1 MFYIL
6 VGIQRIDTTKESA
19 PMIMEFGGMVD
30 IIQRFAVLVRESI
43 PEKKDLFLVPTDYHK
58 RESDSVAYIVGSD
71 SSVYRISVYLKKYED
86 NPLVYKKVPLKEA
99 VDEDEFAMYLYKLG
113 HALTHAFTPSA
124 FSTIPG
130 RGNGDHHC
138 NCNHDYDYDK
148 QKSTLVPSPVMDEER
163 KKYLRERNE
172 SQCSCGD
179 HCDCHKEEQ
188 ESPYTL
194 RRVPKPITS
203 SSDIIGKR
211 ITDRNEI
218 AAIME
223 EDAECDSKFRPKFL
237 G

>member
-30 IIQRFAVLVRESI
+30 IIQRFATLVREAI
-43 PEKKDLFLVPTDYHK
+43 PEKKDLFLVPTDYYK

-71 SSVYRISVYLKKYED
+71 SSVYRISIYLKKYD
-86 NPLVYKKVPLKEA
+86 GNPLVYKKVPLKEA

-113 HALTHAFTPSA
+113 HALTHAFAPSA
-124 FSTIPG
+124 FSTIP
-130 RGNGDHHC
+130 NKKNKEHHC
-138 NCNHDYDYDK
+138 NCNHNYDYDK
-148 QKSTLVPSPVMDEER
+148 Q
-163 KKYLRERNE
+163 E
-172 SQCSCGD
+172 SKCSCGGD
-179 HCDCHKEEQ
+179 SHKEEQ

-194 RRVPKPITS
+194 RRIPKPIDD
-203 SSDIIGKR
+203 SSDIIGKP
-211 ITDRNEI
+211 ITDKNEI

-223 EDAECDSKFRPKFL
+223 DDAECDSKFRPKFL